1 MRKGVVVAF
10 SVFLSV
16 AIVGL
21 TLLSAAWIAR
31 DCAMPQRVDAALRA
45 VDHLQQQ
52 GYRFVTGAE
61 LLALKGVEPEGGEV
75 YRSVS

>member
-1 MRKGVVVAF
+1 MGVRQMRKGVVVAF

-45 VDHLQQQ
+45 FCAPV
-52 GYRFVTGAE
+52 AE
-61 LLALKGVEPEGGEV
+61 IEPPA
-75 YRSVS
+75 

>member
-10 SVFLSV
+10 SIFLSV

-45 VDHLQQQ
+45 FCAPV
-52 GYRFVTGAE
+52 AE
-61 LLALKGVEPEGGEV
+61 IEPPA
-75 YRSVS
+75 